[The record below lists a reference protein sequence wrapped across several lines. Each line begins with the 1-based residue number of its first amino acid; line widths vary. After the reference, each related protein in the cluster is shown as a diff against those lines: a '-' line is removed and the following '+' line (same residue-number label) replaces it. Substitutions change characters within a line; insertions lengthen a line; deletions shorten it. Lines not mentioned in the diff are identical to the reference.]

1 MQGIYSM
8 IATIFFF
15 PFVVRRLGP
24 LKLFRVLA
32 LSYPL
37 LYFTAPYLV
46 LLPNS
51 WRIVGVYGI
60 IIWKCT
66 FANFA
71 YPANAI
77 LLTNSAPSLLVLG
90 TINGVAAS
98 TASLCRAFGPT
109 VSGVLYSVG
118 LKLGYGGLVWWFTG
132 LVTIIGA
139 VISLKMSEKGGRMD
153 ETEKAPVDEEAAFD
167 QVDSS
172 HAVHSYIEAD
182 EQYEIRVHSRQ

>member
-8 IATIFFF
+8 IATIVFF
-15 PFVVRRLGP
+15 PYVVRRLGP
-24 LKLFRVLA
+24 LKLFRALA
-32 LSYPL
+32 FSYPL
-37 LYFTAPYLV
+37 LYIAAPYLV

-51 WRIVGVYGI
+51 LRITGVYAI

-109 VSGVLYSVG
+109 VSGVLYSLG
-118 LKLGYGGLVWWFTG
+118 LKLGYGGLVWWFTAV
-132 LVTIIGA
+132 VTVAGA
-139 VISLKMSEKGGRMD
+139 FISVGMTEQGGRMD
-153 ETEKAPVDEEAAFD
+153 EKEYIDEEAAFD
-167 QVDSS
+167 QDASAINVL
-172 HAVHSYIEAD
+172 VEAD
-182 EQYEIRVHSRQ
+182 EQYETRVHSQQ